1 MLGVASS
8 NVRDKGAWSLGAAGY
23 IMLRVVHKR
32 TVSMYILVIFVGTDD
47 KRIYKQCRQMYLLQ
61 TRAAVDKKKVSRRA
75 LKNGS
80 CDGMRFICVHIFLK
94 RNFVSY
100 QSMSIHLTL
109 MPLIK
114 V

>member
-1 MLGVASS
+1 MPANVSFADASE
-8 NVRDKGAWSLGAAGY
+8 RW
-23 IMLRVVHKR
+23 IR
-32 TVSMYILVIFVGTDD
+32 
-47 KRIYKQCRQMYLLQ
+47 
-61 TRAAVDKKKVSRRA
+61 KKVSRRA

-80 CDGMRFICVHIFLK
+80 CDGMRFICVHVFLK